1 MRIRR
6 SSRSLAQWVFPTEFK
21 DKEDLFVESLRRYFD
36 TLMARGHLLRV
47 FSRSAMGVGGR
58 RAASQ

>member
-36 TLMARGHLLRV
+36 SPDGTRTPDET
-47 FSRSAMGVGGR
+47 
-58 RAASQ
+58 ASGLDQC